1 MEEGLKRLLVMHCAF
16 GSMGES
22 KKTRMPHLQGFVQLK
37 IKSRMETVKAKLSIG
52 RAHLEKRRGTPQEA
66 RDYCKKEEDFEE
78 GGILQAVGRSAGL
91 QVAVDDKQ
99 NNAE

>member
-1 MEEGLKRLLVMHCAF
+1 MEEGLKRLLVTHCAF

-22 KKTRMPHLQGFVQLK
+22 KTTRMPHLQGFVQLK

-66 RDYCKKEEDFEE
+66 RDYCKMEDFEE

-91 QVAVDDKQ
+91 QVAVDNKQ
-99 NNAE
+99 NNGE

>member
-1 MEEGLKRLLVMHCAF
+1 MPPDRRCRPAAAKDWCFTLNNPEVRMEEGLKRLLVTHCAF

-66 RDYCKKEEDFEE
+66 RDYC
-78 GGILQAVGRSAGL
+78 
-91 QVAVDDKQ
+91 
-99 NNAE
+99 